1 MQGEGALSFL
11 TQQIAGPERKVAPA
25 ATLCSKAV
33 PCVRK
38 QRPLGLRTEPSAKE
52 SWGGRLEKTVLKVK
66 VLGVWL
72 HRGLRTH
79 TSVHSVPKVRE
90 TFCFLKSGNFHL
102 TGTVCRLWGRTLVL
116 ACLSPLS
123 FSDFSE
129 RT

>member
-1 MQGEGALSFL
+1 M
-11 TQQIAGPERKVAPA
+11 
-25 ATLCSKAV
+25 LCSKAV
-33 PCVRK
+33 RRVRK

-52 SWGGRLEKTVLKVK
+52 HLGGRLEKTVLKVK
-66 VLGVWL
+66 ALGVRL
-72 HRGLRTH
+72 HRGLHTL
-79 TSVHSVPKVRE
+79 TSVHSTPKGRE

-102 TGTVCRLWGRTLVL
+102 THTVCRLWGRTRVL